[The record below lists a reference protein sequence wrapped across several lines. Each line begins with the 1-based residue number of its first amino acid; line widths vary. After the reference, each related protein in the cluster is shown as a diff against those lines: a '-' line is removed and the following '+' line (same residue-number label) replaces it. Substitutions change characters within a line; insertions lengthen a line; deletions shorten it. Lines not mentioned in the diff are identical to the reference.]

1 MIKSMSVSRADGS
14 SKKTDLYSKLTKL
27 NTKNDQLRKELIK
40 ISSELT

>member
-1 MIKSMSVSRADGS
+1 MMKSMSVSRADNI